1 MSTVNVTDFRANLPD
16 AIETSKTEAVT
27 VQRNGHPVAVLVSP
41 ERYDELMN
49 ALEDLEDAAAVDA
62 ALAEG
67 GEPIPWAQVMRDL
80 GWTE

>member
-1 MSTVNVTDFRANLPD
+1 MSRINVTDFRANLPD

-27 VQRNGHPVAVLVSP
+27 VERNGHPAAVLISP
-41 ERYDELMN
+41 ERYEQLMN
-49 ALEDLEDAAAVDA
+49 ALDELEDAAAVDA

-67 GEPIPWAQVMRDL
+67 GEPIPWAQVMHDL